1 MRKIDI
7 AELLLLAALWG
18 GSFLFMRVAAPVL
31 GPLWLIEIRVVLAGC
46 ALLPMVAHLNLW
58 SELRQ
63 HWRALLVVGSINS
76 AIPFVLLAFASLS
89 LPAGLTSILNSTA
102 PLFGTVVAAVWL
114 QETLTLTRW
123 IGFGLGFVGVVILVG
138 WQPIMATPGFGWA
151 VAAGLV
157 AAFMYAIAAPYIRQN
172 LAGVSPWTITAGSLW
187 GAALTLLP
195 ALPFTVPH
203 QMPTPTVVA
212 AVVALALLS
221 TACAYLLYFRLI
233 QNVGPTKA
241 LTVGYLIPMFAVL
254 WGAVLLAEPVTWSMA
269 VGGSLILLG
278 TAIANDLFNPRQK
291 RAQTPSREV

>member
-1 MRKIDI
+1 MRKIDM
-7 AELLLLAALWG
+7 AELLLLAGLWG

-46 ALLPMVAHLNLW
+46 ALLPVVVRLNLW

-63 HWRALLVVGSINS
+63 HWQALLVVGGINS

-123 IGFGLGFVGVVILVG
+123 VGFGLGFVGVVILVG
-138 WQPIMATPGFGWA
+138 WQPIIATSGFGWA

-157 AAFMYAIAAPYIRQN
+157 AALMYAIAAPYIRRN

-187 GAALTLLP
+187 GAALGLLP
-195 ALPFTVPH
+195 TLPFAVPH
-203 QMPTPTVVA
+203 QMPTPTIVA

-233 QNVGPTKA
+233 QNVGSTKA
-241 LTVGYLIPMFAVL
+241 LTVGYLIPVFAVF
-254 WGAVLLAEPVTWSMA
+254 WGALLLAEPVTRSTA
-269 VGGSLILLG
+269 VGGSLVLLG
-278 TAIANDLFNPRQK
+278 TAIANDLFNPNK
-291 RAQTPSREV
+291 KIAQTLPREV